1 MNKTE
6 HLGERHPKTWKGGA
20 TCDSCQANSTQARA
34 DVWRGSPLIGTVP
47 GGSKDTAEH
56 RMHMDFDKD
65 MDAYSDA
72 KAEGLQPT
80 STTRAG
86 VKKAQAQVKS
96 HEAALRDASKVGIE
110 FPENIKVAPGVDKE
124 KYFKELV

>member
-1 MNKTE
+1 MKHDPTDWQHCTSCTDCNAIRKDS
-6 HLGERHPKTWKGGA
+6 WKPQ
-20 TCDSCQANSTQARA
+20 TIYVS
-34 DVWRGSPLIGTVP
+34 TVP

-96 HEAALRDASKVGIE
+96 HEAALKDASKVGIE